1 MAGKLLR
8 VMAIGIIGMLSYRV
22 EVIYAASISTPSIYH
37 NSLVPSPF
45 ILGVIIVG
53 GCIIA
58 TLSYVSWKKYKGEK
72 VANKELRKNDKSV
85 D

>member
-1 MAGKLLR
+1 MGEKLLR
-8 VMAIGIIGMLSYRV
+8 VMTIGIIGMFYHV
-22 EVIYAASISTPSIYH
+22 NVVHAASIPSGNIYY

-45 ILGVIIVG
+45 VLGVIIVG

-72 VANKELRKNDKSV
+72 VGNKSVRKNDKSV

>member
-1 MAGKLLR
+1 MGEKLLR
-8 VMAIGIIGMLSYRV
+8 VMTIGFIGIFYYANDV
-22 EVIYAASISTPSIYH
+22 HAASIPSGNIYY

-53 GCIIA
+53 GCIIV

-72 VANKELRKNDKSV
+72 GGNKPVRKNDKSV

>member
-1 MAGKLLR
+1 MGEKLLR
-8 VMAIGIIGMLSYRV
+8 VMTIGFIGMFYHV
-22 EVIYAASISTPSIYH
+22 NVVHAASIPSGNIYY
-37 NSLVPSPF
+37 NSLAPSPF

-53 GCIIA
+53 GCIIV

-72 VANKELRKNDKSV
+72 AGNKPVRKNDKSV